1 MGVLSQLQSHPL
13 FATFVP
19 EMLTAVARVGTAV
32 TYQPG
37 QVCVRQGEAG
47 QVFGVLISGCLEAVR
62 GHDTPE
68 RQHLGTIRPGECF
81 GEMSLLTGNP
91 SSADVVA
98 VERSE
103 AVVFLQE
110 QISPFI
116 ALDRDAVRF
125 VTRLM
130 ASRLAPAEGRGV
142 HPRPAI
148 VRYSLGA
155 SRPMKVLTVSCRRS
169 DMRYSFFD
177 TTSDKAVANGGV
189 VGIGGRKAVHTYNG
203 PRGTWQGTIGTASHE
218 TALVAMVG
226 MLTGAEGGVLADPS
240 ELSAVGHR
248 VCHGGLAFDGP
259 TVVDE
264 AVNKEIRRLIPFAPM
279 ENPYNLKGIE
289 TCRQILPSVPQ
300 VAVFDTAFYLTMPPA
315 AYTYA
320 LPKGLA
326 GREELRRYGSHGIS
340 HEGAIRTACG
350 LLGAQPDALRII
362 SCHLGTGASVTAVD
376 HGRCV
381 DTSMG
386 FSPLAGLVMS
396 TRPGDVDP
404 GLLLYLL
411 QQEPMTAAQLQ
422 DKLYNESGLLGLSG
436 VSGDVLTMLA
446 SADDGDPQA
455 LLAIQVFCHSARRY
469 VGSCLGLLGG
479 VDVICFTGGVGQNAP
494 GLRARICQGLEWTG
508 ILLDEARNR
517 SARVGAGAAAVLS
530 HANSRAHVLAVGGDE
545 DYTIACQAVRAVSQ
559 RPVTDIMRQH
569 HKPIPVGV
577 SAHHVHLSQ
586 EHVEALF
593 GPGHTLTWHADLTQ
607 PGQFAC
613 KEQVGLIGPKGRIDR
628 LRVLGPVRRETQVEI
643 SRTEEFK
650 LGIDAPVRMSG
661 DLDGTPGLTLEG
673 PAGKVVL
680 DKGVICA
687 RRHVHMSPGDAM
699 EFALR
704 DRDVVRVRV
713 PGERSLIFGDV
724 VVRVR
729 PDFRLDMHLD
739 TDEANAAELGADAVA
754 YLDAIQERRSG

>member
-1 MGVLSQLQSHPL
+1 MDVLSQLQSHPL
-13 FATFVP
+13 FATFFP
-19 EMLTAVARVGTAV
+19 EMLTEVARVGTAV

-37 QVCVRQGEAG
+37 EVCVRQGEAG
-47 QVFGVLISGCLEAVR
+47 EVFGVLISGRLEAVR
-62 GHDTPE
+62 GHGTPE
-68 RQHLGTIRPGECF
+68 RRPLGTIRPGECF

-116 ALDRDAVRF
+116 ALNREAVRF

-130 ASRLAPAEGRGV
+130 ASRLAPPEGGGV
-142 HPRPAI
+142 LARPAM
-148 VRYSLGA
+148 VRYSLGS
-155 SRPMKVLTVSCRRS
+155 SRPMKMLTVSCRRS
-169 DMRYSFFD
+169 DMRYSYFD
-177 TTSDKAVANGGV
+177 TTSEKAVASGGV
-189 VGIGGRKAVHTYNG
+189 VGIGGRKAVHTYSG
-203 PRGTWQGTIGTASHE
+203 PRGTWQGIIGSASHE
-218 TALVAMVG
+218 TALVAMTG
-226 MLTGAEGGVLADPS
+226 MLTSHDGGVLAEPS

-264 AVNKEIRRLIPFAPM
+264 AVKKEVRRLIPFAPM

-289 TCRQILPSVPQ
+289 TCQRLLPGVPQ
-300 VAVFDTAFYLTMPPA
+300 VAVFDSAFYLAMPPA

-326 GREELRRYGSHGIS
+326 GRQDLRRYGSHGVS
-340 HEGAIRTACG
+340 HDGAVRAACG
-350 LLGAQPDALRII
+350 LLGVQPDTQKII
-362 SCHLGTGASVTAVD
+362 SCHLGSGASVTAID
-376 HGRCV
+376 HGRCM

-396 TRPGDVDP
+396 TRPGDIDP

-411 QQEPMTAAQLQ
+411 QEEPMAPAELQ

-436 VSGDVLTMLA
+436 ISGDVLTMLA

-455 LLAIQVFCHSARRY
+455 LLAIQVFCHSARKY

-517 SARVGAGAAAVLS
+517 SARVGAGEAAVVS
-530 HANSRAHVLAVGGDE
+530 HVNSRAHVLAVGGNE
-545 DYTIACQAVRAVSQ
+545 DHTIACQTVRAVSQ
-559 RPVTDIMRQH
+559 RTVTDIMRQH
-569 HKPIPVGV
+569 HKPIPVGI

-593 GPGHTLTWHADLTQ
+593 GAGHTLTWHGDLSQ

-613 KEQVGLIGPKGRIDR
+613 KEQVSVIGPKGRIDR
-628 LRVLGPVRRETQVEI
+628 VRVLGPVRRETQVEI
-643 SRTEEFK
+643 SRTEEYK

-661 DLDGTPGLTLEG
+661 DLNGTPGVTLEG

-680 DKGVICA
+680 DKGAICA
-687 RRHVHMSPGDAM
+687 RRHVHMSPEDAM
-699 EFALR
+699 EFAVR
-704 DRDVVRVRV
+704 DRDVVRIRV
-713 PGERSLIFGDV
+713 PGERSLVFGDV

-739 TDEANAAELGADAVA
+739 TDEGNAAELGPNAAG
-754 YLDAIQERRSG
+754 YLDAIQERRSS